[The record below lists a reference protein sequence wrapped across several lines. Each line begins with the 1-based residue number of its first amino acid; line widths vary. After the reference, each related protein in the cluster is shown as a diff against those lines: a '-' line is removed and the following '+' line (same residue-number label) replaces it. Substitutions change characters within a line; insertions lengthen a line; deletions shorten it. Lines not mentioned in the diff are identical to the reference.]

1 MSRIFD
7 MDSPLF
13 RGLSKLADLMILNIL
28 FLICCIPIVTI
39 GAALTAMSY
48 VTLKMKDGEEGYVTR
63 TFFRSFR
70 QNFKQSTI
78 IWLILLLAAVIMF
91 LDFQIIGAM
100 EGGMAAAMKVLLGM
114 GSLIWLM
121 ISLYVFPLQS
131 RFYNSIK
138 ATFQNAVLL
147 AIANFPRT
155 FGMMAV
161 VIAAVVITLL
171 NGYTLWYGLLVWIL
185 IGFSAVSSVSSWFL
199 YPVFQKLMPEEEPV
213 DE

>member
-199 YPVFQKLMPEEEPV
+199 YPVFQKLMPEEEPA